1 MNKKITTLFMVIS
14 LLIMYLEI
22 GYKEIIL
29 MNSIFIIALCIFQ
42 LLKNLFKVPFKIVTF
57 IQIFILLISIKFLS
71 KETFLLFPI
80 LFFELVKDKLSIEKE
95 MIFLS
100 VIMITFLRENIAYL
114 IIYTVILTL
123 YLYEIKEREEESKNL
138 KDIKKDNRKEKFIM
152 EEKVS
157 NFNRYL
163 EQNEVVISLRERNI
177 MAQKL
182 HDHLGHRITSSIMQL
197 EVTKETLGKN
207 NEMSMKYLLSAMENL
222 RVGMEEIRTVLRNV
236 KPKDRTI
243 TIENIK
249 KLLLEFQY
257 NSGIKTHFYLE
268 GEVEKLGVKR
278 LIVIEENIKEALTNA
293 LKYSKASQINVSI
306 LIYNKVARIEIKD
319 NGQGSSNIK
328 KGLGLI
334 GMEERLEKIN
344 GNMKIDG
351 SDGFTLNMILNL
363 EDKYD

>member
-100 VIMITFLRENIAYL
+100 VIMITFLRKNIAYL
-114 IIYTVILTL
+114 IIYTIILTL

-152 EEKVS
+152 EEKVT

-163 EQNEVVISLRERNI
+163 EQNQVVISLRERNI

-257 NSGIKTHFYLE
+257 NSGIKTHFHLE

-363 EDKYD
+363 EDK

>member
-157 NFNRYL
+157 NFNKYL
-163 EQNEVVISLRERNI
+163 EQNKVVISLRERNI

-257 NSGIKTHFYLE
+257 NSGIKTHFHLE

-328 KGLGLI
+328 KGLGII

>member
-22 GYKEIIL
+22 GYKNIIL
-29 MNSIFIIALCIFQ
+29 LNSIFIIILCILQ
-42 LLKNLFKVPFKIVTF
+42 LIKNLFKVPFNLITI
-57 IQIFILLISIKFLS
+57 IQIFILIFSINFLS
-71 KETFLLFPI
+71 KETFLLFPM
-80 LFFELVKDKLSIEKE
+80 LFFELVKDKISIEKE

-100 VIMITFLRENIAYL
+100 VIMIAFLRENIAYL

-152 EEKVS
+152 EEKVL

-163 EQNEVVISLRERNI
+163 EQNKVVISLRERNI

-236 KPKDRTI
+236 KPKDRII

-257 NSGIKTHFYLE
+257 NSGIKTHFHLE

>member
-29 MNSIFIIALCIFQ
+29 INSIFIIALCIFQ
-42 LLKNLFKVPFKIVTF
+42 LLKNLFKVPFKIVTI

-157 NFNRYL
+157 NFNKYL

-207 NEMSMKYLLSAMENL
+207 NEMSMKYLLNAMENL

-236 KPKDRTI
+236 KPKDRII

-257 NSGIKTHFYLE
+257 NSGIKTYFYLE

-293 LKYSKASQINVSI
+293 LKYSKASQIKVSI

-319 NGQGSSNIK
+319 NGQGSSTIK

-363 EDKYD
+363 EDK

>member
-29 MNSIFIIALCIFQ
+29 INSIFIIALCIFQ
-42 LLKNLFKVPFKIVTF
+42 LLKNLFKVPFKIVTI

-163 EQNEVVISLRERNI
+163 EQNKVVISLRERNI

-207 NEMSMKYLLSAMENL
+207 NEISMKYLLSAMENL

-257 NSGIKTHFYLE
+257 NSGIKTHFHLE

-293 LKYSKASQINVSI
+293 LKYSKASQIKVSI

-319 NGQGSSNIK
+319 NGQGSSTIK

-363 EDKYD
+363 EDK

>member
-29 MNSIFIIALCIFQ
+29 INSIFIIALCIFQ
-42 LLKNLFKVPFKIVTF
+42 LLKNLFKVPFKIVTI

-152 EEKVS
+152 EEKVL

-163 EQNEVVISLRERNI
+163 EQNKVVISLRERNI

-182 HDHLGHRITSSIMQL
+182 HDHLGHRITSSKSHLHKIRI
-197 EVTKETLGKN
+197 
-207 NEMSMKYLLSAMENL
+207 L
-222 RVGMEEIRTVLRNV
+222 R
-236 KPKDRTI
+236 
-243 TIENIK
+243 
-249 KLLLEFQY
+249 
-257 NSGIKTHFYLE
+257 FY
-268 GEVEKLGVKR
+268 
-278 LIVIEENIKEALTNA
+278 
-293 LKYSKASQINVSI
+293 
-306 LIYNKVARIEIKD
+306 
-319 NGQGSSNIK
+319 
-328 KGLGLI
+328 
-334 GMEERLEKIN
+334 
-344 GNMKIDG
+344 
-351 SDGFTLNMILNL
+351 
-363 EDKYD
+363 

>member
-157 NFNRYL
+157 NFNKYL

-207 NEMSMKYLLSAMENL
+207 NEISMKYLLSAMENL

-257 NSGIKTHFYLE
+257 NSGIKTHFHLE

-278 LIVIEENIKEALTNA
+278 LIVIEENIKEALTNT

-344 GNMKIDG
+344 GNMRIDG

>member
-42 LLKNLFKVPFKIVTF
+42 LLKNLFKVPFEIVTF
-57 IQIFILLISIKFLS
+57 IQILILLISIKFLS

-80 LFFELVKDKLSIEKE
+80 LFFEIVKDKLSIEKE

-100 VIMITFLRENIAYL
+100 VIMITFLRENIVYL
-114 IIYTVILTL
+114 IIYTIILTL

-152 EEKVS
+152 EEKIS

-163 EQNEVVISLRERNI
+163 EQNQVVISLRERNI

-207 NEMSMKYLLSAMENL
+207 NEISMKYLLSAMENL

-236 KPKDRTI
+236 KPKDRTM

-257 NSGIKTHFYLE
+257 NSGIKTYFYLE

-278 LIVIEENIKEALTNA
+278 LIVIEENIKEALTNT

-351 SDGFTLNMILNL
+351 SEGFTLNMILNL

>member
-42 LLKNLFKVPFKIVTF
+42 LLKNLFKVPFKIVTI
-57 IQIFILLISIKFLS
+57 IQIFILVISIKFLS

-157 NFNRYL
+157 NFNKYL

-207 NEMSMKYLLSAMENL
+207 NEISMKYLLSAMENL

-257 NSGIKTHFYLE
+257 NSGIKTHFHLE

-278 LIVIEENIKEALTNA
+278 LIVIEENIKEALTNT

>member
-157 NFNRYL
+157 NFNKYL
-163 EQNEVVISLRERNI
+163 EQNKVVISLRERNI

-207 NEMSMKYLLSAMENL
+207 NEISMKYLLSAMENL

-363 EDKYD
+363 EDK

>member
-157 NFNRYL
+157 NFNKYL

-207 NEMSMKYLLSAMENL
+207 NEISMKYLLSAMENL

-257 NSGIKTHFYLE
+257 NSGIKTHFHLE

-278 LIVIEENIKEALTNA
+278 LIVIEENIKEALTNT

-306 LIYNKVARIEIKD
+306 LIYNKFARIEIKD

>member
-42 LLKNLFKVPFKIVTF
+42 LLKNLFKVPFKIVTI

-163 EQNEVVISLRERNI
+163 EQNKVVISLRERNI

-207 NEMSMKYLLSAMENL
+207 NEISMKYLLSAMENL

-257 NSGIKTHFYLE
+257 NSGIKTHFHLE

-278 LIVIEENIKEALTNA
+278 LIVIEENIKEALTNT

-319 NGQGSSNIK
+319 NGQGCSNIK
-328 KGLGLI
+328 KGLGFI

-344 GNMKIDG
+344 GKMKIDG

-363 EDKYD
+363 EDK

>member
-29 MNSIFIIALCIFQ
+29 INSIFIIALCIFQ
-42 LLKNLFKVPFKIVTF
+42 LLKNLFKVPFKIVTI

-157 NFNRYL
+157 NFNKYL
-163 EQNEVVISLRERNI
+163 EQNKVVISLRERNI

-236 KPKDRTI
+236 KPKDRII

-257 NSGIKTHFYLE
+257 NSGIKTYFYLE

-319 NGQGSSNIK
+319 NGQGSSTIK

-363 EDKYD
+363 EDK

>member
-95 MIFLS
+95 MLFLS

-157 NFNRYL
+157 NFNKYL

-207 NEMSMKYLLSAMENL
+207 NEISMKYLLSAMENL

-257 NSGIKTHFYLE
+257 NSGIKTHFHLE

-278 LIVIEENIKEALTNA
+278 LIVIEENIKEALTNT

>member
-29 MNSIFIIALCIFQ
+29 INSIFIIALCIFQ
-42 LLKNLFKVPFKIVTF
+42 LLKNLFKVPFKIVTI

-163 EQNEVVISLRERNI
+163 EQNKVVISLRERNI

-207 NEMSMKYLLSAMENL
+207 NEISMKYLLSAMENL

-257 NSGIKTHFYLE
+257 NSGIKTYFHLE

-293 LKYSKASQINVSI
+293 LKYSKASQIKVSI

-319 NGQGSSNIK
+319 NGQGCSNIK
-328 KGLGLI
+328 KGLGFI

-344 GNMKIDG
+344 GKMKIDG

-363 EDKYD
+363 EDK

>member
-163 EQNEVVISLRERNI
+163 EQNKVVISLRERNI

-207 NEMSMKYLLSAMENL
+207 NEISMKYLLSAMENL

-257 NSGIKTHFYLE
+257 NSGIKTHFHLE

-278 LIVIEENIKEALTNA
+278 LIVIEENIKEALTNT

-319 NGQGSSNIK
+319 NGQGSSTIK

>member
-14 LLIMYLEI
+14 LLIMYLEV

-157 NFNRYL
+157 NFNKYL

-207 NEMSMKYLLSAMENL
+207 NEISMKYLLSAMKNL

-257 NSGIKTHFYLE
+257 NSGIKTHFHLE

-278 LIVIEENIKEALTNA
+278 LIVIEENIKEALTNT

>member
-157 NFNRYL
+157 NFNKYL

-207 NEMSMKYLLSAMENL
+207 NEISMKYLLSAMENL

-257 NSGIKTHFYLE
+257 NSGIKTHFHLE

-278 LIVIEENIKEALTNA
+278 LIVIEENIKEALTNT

-328 KGLGLI
+328 KGLGII

-363 EDKYD
+363 EDK

>member
-29 MNSIFIIALCIFQ
+29 INSIFIIALCIFQ
-42 LLKNLFKVPFKIVTF
+42 LLKNLFKVPFKIVTI

-152 EEKVS
+152 EEKVL

-163 EQNEVVISLRERNI
+163 EQNKVVISLRERNI

-207 NEMSMKYLLSAMENL
+207 NEISMKYLLSAMENL

-257 NSGIKTHFYLE
+257 NSGIKTYFYLE

-363 EDKYD
+363 EDK

>member
-157 NFNRYL
+157 NFNKYL
-163 EQNEVVISLRERNI
+163 EQNKVVISLRERNI

-207 NEMSMKYLLSAMENL
+207 NEISMKYLLSAMENL

-249 KLLLEFQY
+249 KLLLEFQD
-257 NSGIKTHFYLE
+257 NSGIKTYFYLE

-278 LIVIEENIKEALTNA
+278 LIVIEENIKEALTNT

-363 EDKYD
+363 EDK

>member
-29 MNSIFIIALCIFQ
+29 INSIFIIALCIFQ
-42 LLKNLFKVPFKIVTF
+42 LLKNLFKVPFKIVTI

-152 EEKVS
+152 EEKVL

-163 EQNEVVISLRERNI
+163 EQNKVVISLRERNI

-207 NEMSMKYLLSAMENL
+207 NEISMKYLLSAMENL

-363 EDKYD
+363 EDK

>member
-29 MNSIFIIALCIFQ
+29 MNSIFIIVLCIFQ

-114 IIYTVILTL
+114 IIYTSILTL

-138 KDIKKDNRKEKFIM
+138 KDMKKDNRKEKFIM

-207 NEMSMKYLLSAMENL
+207 NEISMKYLLSAMENL

-257 NSGIKTHFYLE
+257 NSGIKTHFHLE

-293 LKYSKASQINVSI
+293 LKYSKASQIKVSI

-319 NGQGSSNIK
+319 NGQGCSNIK
-328 KGLGLI
+328 KGLGFI

-344 GNMKIDG
+344 GKMKIDG

-363 EDKYD
+363 EDK

>member
-157 NFNRYL
+157 NFNKYL

-207 NEMSMKYLLSAMENL
+207 NEISMKYLLSAMENL

-257 NSGIKTHFYLE
+257 NSGIKTHFHLE

-278 LIVIEENIKEALTNA
+278 LIVIEENIKEALTNT

>member
-114 IIYTVILTL
+114 IIYTSILTL

-138 KDIKKDNRKEKFIM
+138 KDMKKDNRKEKFIM

-207 NEMSMKYLLSAMENL
+207 NEISMKYLLSAMENL

-257 NSGIKTHFYLE
+257 NSGIKTHFHLE

-293 LKYSKASQINVSI
+293 LKYSKASQIKVSI

-319 NGQGSSNIK
+319 NGQGCSNIK
-328 KGLGLI
+328 KGLGFI

-344 GNMKIDG
+344 GKMKIDG

-363 EDKYD
+363 EDK

>member
-29 MNSIFIIALCIFQ
+29 INSIFIIALCIFQ
-42 LLKNLFKVPFKIVTF
+42 LLKNLFKVPFKIVTI

-152 EEKVS
+152 EEKVL

-163 EQNEVVISLRERNI
+163 EQNKVVISLRERNI

-207 NEMSMKYLLSAMENL
+207 NEISMKYLLSAMENL

-293 LKYSKASQINVSI
+293 LKYSKASQIKVSI

-363 EDKYD
+363 EDK

>member
-138 KDIKKDNRKEKFIM
+138 KDMKKDNRKEKFIM

-207 NEMSMKYLLSAMENL
+207 NEISMKYLLSAMENL

-257 NSGIKTHFYLE
+257 NSGIKTHFHLE

-278 LIVIEENIKEALTNA
+278 LIVIEENIKEALTNT

>member
-157 NFNRYL
+157 NFNKYL

-207 NEMSMKYLLSAMENL
+207 NEISMKYLLSAMENL

-257 NSGIKTHFYLE
+257 NSGIKTYFHLE

>member
-1 MNKKITTLFMVIS
+1 M
-14 LLIMYLEI
+14 LE
-22 GYKEIIL
+22 
-29 MNSIFIIALCIFQ
+29 S
-42 LLKNLFKVPFKIVTF
+42 
-57 IQIFILLISIKFLS
+57 
-71 KETFLLFPI
+71 
-80 LFFELVKDKLSIEKE
+80 
-95 MIFLS
+95 
-100 VIMITFLRENIAYL
+100 
-114 IIYTVILTL
+114 
-123 YLYEIKEREEESKNL
+123 
-138 KDIKKDNRKEKFIM
+138 
-152 EEKVS
+152 EKVKI
-157 NFNRYL
+157 
-163 EQNEVVISLRERNI
+163 NEFKDVY
-177 MAQKL
+177 
-182 HDHLGHRITSSIMQL
+182 SSIDSKIYKL
-197 EVTKETLGKN
+197 KVNSWLDSNRNNLIDFN
-207 NEMSMKYLLSAMENL
+207 NEISMKYLLSAMENL
-222 RVGMEEIRTVLRNV
+222 RVGMKEIRTVLRNV

-257 NSGIKTHFYLE
+257 NSGIKTHFHLE

-278 LIVIEENIKEALTNA
+278 LIVIEENIKEALTNT

>member
-42 LLKNLFKVPFKIVTF
+42 LLKNLFKVPFKIVTI

-157 NFNRYL
+157 NFNKYL

-236 KPKDRTI
+236 KPKDRII

-257 NSGIKTHFYLE
+257 NSGIKTHFHLE

-278 LIVIEENIKEALTNA
+278 LIVIEENIFVKP
-293 LKYSKASQINVSI
+293 
-306 LIYNKVARIEIKD
+306 
-319 NGQGSSNIK
+319 
-328 KGLGLI
+328 
-334 GMEERLEKIN
+334 
-344 GNMKIDG
+344 
-351 SDGFTLNMILNL
+351 
-363 EDKYD
+363 

>member
-80 LFFELVKDKLSIEKE
+80 LFFEFVKDKLSIEKE

-207 NEMSMKYLLSAMENL
+207 NEISMKYLLSAMENL

-257 NSGIKTHFYLE
+257 NSGIKTHFHLE

-293 LKYSKASQINVSI
+293 LKYSKASQIKVSI

-319 NGQGSSNIK
+319 NGQGCSNIK
-328 KGLGLI
+328 KGLGFI

-344 GNMKIDG
+344 GKMKIDG

-363 EDKYD
+363 EDK

>member
-29 MNSIFIIALCIFQ
+29 INSIFIIALCIFQ
-42 LLKNLFKVPFKIVTF
+42 LLKNLFKVPFKIVTI

-114 IIYTVILTL
+114 IIYTVMLTL

-157 NFNRYL
+157 NFNKYL
-163 EQNEVVISLRERNI
+163 EQNKVVISLRERNI

-236 KPKDRTI
+236 KPKDRII

-257 NSGIKTHFYLE
+257 NSGIKTYFYLE

-319 NGQGSSNIK
+319 NGQGCSNIK
-328 KGLGLI
+328 KGLGFI

-344 GNMKIDG
+344 GKMKIDG

-363 EDKYD
+363 EDK

>member
-1 MNKKITTLFMVIS
+1 
-14 LLIMYLEI
+14 
-22 GYKEIIL
+22 
-29 MNSIFIIALCIFQ
+29 
-42 LLKNLFKVPFKIVTF
+42 
-57 IQIFILLISIKFLS
+57 
-71 KETFLLFPI
+71 
-80 LFFELVKDKLSIEKE
+80 
-95 MIFLS
+95 
-100 VIMITFLRENIAYL
+100 
-114 IIYTVILTL
+114 
-123 YLYEIKEREEESKNL
+123 
-138 KDIKKDNRKEKFIM
+138 
-152 EEKVS
+152 
-157 NFNRYL
+157 
-163 EQNEVVISLRERNI
+163 
-177 MAQKL
+177 
-182 HDHLGHRITSSIMQL
+182 
-197 EVTKETLGKN
+197 
-207 NEMSMKYLLSAMENL
+207 MENL

-257 NSGIKTHFYLE
+257 NSGIKTHFHLE

-278 LIVIEENIKEALTNA
+278 LIVIEENIKEALTNT

>member
-157 NFNRYL
+157 NFNKYL

-207 NEMSMKYLLSAMENL
+207 NEISMKYLLSAMENL

-257 NSGIKTHFYLE
+257 NSGIKTHFHLE

-278 LIVIEENIKEALTNA
+278 LIVIEENIKEALTNT

-363 EDKYD
+363 EDK

>member
-42 LLKNLFKVPFKIVTF
+42 LLKNLFKVPFKIVTT

-157 NFNRYL
+157 NFNKYL
-163 EQNEVVISLRERNI
+163 EQNKVVISLRERNI

-257 NSGIKTHFYLE
+257 NSGIKTHFHLE

-293 LKYSKASQINVSI
+293 LKYSKASQIKVSI

-319 NGQGSSNIK
+319 NGQGCSNIK
-328 KGLGLI
+328 KGLGFI

-344 GNMKIDG
+344 GKMKIDG

-363 EDKYD
+363 EDK

>member
-157 NFNRYL
+157 NFNKYL

-207 NEMSMKYLLSAMENL
+207 NEISMKYLLSAMENL

-257 NSGIKTHFYLE
+257 NSGIKTHFHLE

>member
-42 LLKNLFKVPFKIVTF
+42 LLKNLFKVPFKIVTI

-157 NFNRYL
+157 NFNKYL
-163 EQNEVVISLRERNI
+163 EQNKVVISLRERNI

-236 KPKDRTI
+236 KPKDRII

-257 NSGIKTHFYLE
+257 NSGIKTHFHLE

-293 LKYSKASQINVSI
+293 LKYSKASQIKVSI

-319 NGQGSSNIK
+319 TGQGCSNIK
-328 KGLGLI
+328 KGLGFI

-344 GNMKIDG
+344 GKMKIDG

-363 EDKYD
+363 EDK

>member
-157 NFNRYL
+157 NFNKYL

-207 NEMSMKYLLSAMENL
+207 NEISMKYLLSAMENL

-257 NSGIKTHFYLE
+257 NSGIKTHFHLE

-278 LIVIEENIKEALTNA
+278 LIVIEENIKEALTNT

-328 KGLGLI
+328 KGLGII